1 MFFVVWAVSMQLD
14 FGFLNPA
21 VSPQKESALRAYLS
35 ADFCAYA
42 RLFVCRNLRRRLKE
56 VEQAIWKH
64 LGHSGQS
71 RAVVRF
77 SLTQVGSR
85 RRFIHANQIVGLRWK
100 RHLILLQECL
110 LGVQLGFG
118 VAIEDLL
125 LAYVVQGGVN
135 PRGRSLDGCG

>member
-35 ADFCAYA
+35 ADFCADT
-42 RLFVCRNLRRRLKE
+42 RLLVGRNLRRRLKE
-56 VEQAIWKH
+56 VEQAVWKH

-71 RAVVRF
+71 RAVVGF

-85 RRFIHANQIVGLRWK
+85 RRFIHANQIVGLR
-100 RHLILLQECL
+100 
-110 LGVQLGFG
+110 
-118 VAIEDLL
+118 
-125 LAYVVQGGVN
+125 
-135 PRGRSLDGCG
+135 